1 MMRPTFKKL
10 PLKTDVFVYANYNSP
25 FTIDELVEGLKEE
38 HGKERQFKLKTLE
51 TYVIAYCGVDIIE
64 PCMENPDELKFAV
77 TEYGSKLIEYLPRA
91 AAKE

>member
-1 MMRPTFKKL
+1 MRPTFKKL

-25 FTIDELVEGLKEE
+25 FTIDEMVEALKEE

-51 TYVIAYCGVDIIE
+51 TYVIAYCGVDIIA
-64 PCMENPDELKFAV
+64 PYTKDPGELKFTV

-91 AAKE
+91 DEKK